1 MIIRDARPADIPMV
15 RRLIGQLVDAPDEA
29 EFRARFERAAATPG
43 HRIIVAEM
51 DSEIV
56 GVLHVFERPA
66 LEKPCEA
73 IVQALVVDGERRGAG
88 IGEAL
93 MREAEAW
100 AAFCWHRGRAWPY
113 PWCTA
118 DAPRSPAPFMPVRK
132 YYSARRRSLALD
144 SPEQCCGVCLPTLTS
159 KGSAHV
165 QSPDHAH
172 RRPGNR
178 RVS

>member
-15 RRLIGQLVDAPDEA
+15 RRLIGQLADAPDEA
-29 EFRARFERAAATPG
+29 EFRARFERAAVTPG

-73 IVQALVVDGERRGAG
+73 IVQALVVDGERRGVG

-100 AAFCWHRGRAWPY
+100 AASRKLAS
-113 PWCTA
+113 TA
-118 DAPRSPAPFMPVRK
+118 LYTRIDRDKARLFYERIGYRLKATSHLMVR
-132 YYSARRRSLALD
+132 
-144 SPEQCCGVCLPTLTS
+144 T
-159 KGSAHV
+159 
-165 QSPDHAH
+165 
-172 RRPGNR
+172 
-178 RVS
+178 

>member
-1 MIIRDARPADIPMV
+1 MIIRDARPADSAMV
-15 RRLIGQLVDAPDEA
+15 RRLIGQLADAPDEV
-29 EFRARFERAAATPG
+29 EFGARFERVSATPG

-73 IVQALVVDGERRGAG
+73 VVQALVVDGDRRGAG

-100 AAFCWHRGRAWPY
+100 AAARELASTALYTRIDRDRARTFY
-113 PWCTA
+113 ERIGYRLKAT
-118 DAPRSPAPFMPVRK
+118 SHLTVR
-132 YYSARRRSLALD
+132 A
-144 SPEQCCGVCLPTLTS
+144 
-159 KGSAHV
+159 
-165 QSPDHAH
+165 
-172 RRPGNR
+172 
-178 RVS
+178 

>member
-15 RRLIGQLVDAPDEA
+15 RRLIGQLADASDEA

-73 IVQALVVDGERRGAG
+73 VVQALVVDGARRGNG

-93 MREAEAW
+93 MHEAETW
-100 AAFCWHRGRAWPY
+100 AAARKLAS
-113 PWCTA
+113 TA
-118 DAPRSPAPFMPVRK
+118 LYTRIDRDG
-132 YYSARRRSLALD
+132 ARRFYERIGYRLKA
-144 SPEQCCGVCLPTLTS
+144 TS
-159 KGSAHV
+159 HLMS
-165 QSPDHAH
+165 
-172 RRPGNR
+172 
-178 RVS
+178 RV

>member
-1 MIIRDARPADIPMV
+1 MIIRDARPGDLPVV
-15 RRLIGQLVDAPDEA
+15 RRLIGQLADAPDEV
-29 EFRARFERAAATPG
+29 EFGARFERVSATPG

-73 IVQALVVDGERRGAG
+73 VVQALVVDGERRGNG

-100 AAFCWHRGRAWPY
+100 AAARKLASTALYTRIDRDRARMFY
-113 PWCTA
+113 ERIGYRLKAT
-118 DAPRSPAPFMPVRK
+118 SHLMVR
-132 YYSARRRSLALD
+132 
-144 SPEQCCGVCLPTLTS
+144 T
-159 KGSAHV
+159 
-165 QSPDHAH
+165 
-172 RRPGNR
+172 
-178 RVS
+178 